1 MKDIGDIMR
10 QSVEQYARNQRAGRL
25 RRLCDLKEKKRLIIL
40 AKNLHD
46 KGTEADLICLGLRGG
61 IRAYLDQM
69 YQEAEQAIDKIFRQL
84 GNDELIQEI
93 QARMALADRELDTMA
108 ISNNEVER
116 IINAPLP
123 YRKNNDEATP

>member
-1 MKDIGDIMR
+1 MKQVGDIMR

-25 RRLCDLKEKKRLIIL
+25 RRLCDLIEKKRSIIL
-40 AKNLHD
+40 ARKLHD
-46 KGTEADLICLGLRGG
+46 KGTGTGLFGLGLRGG
-61 IRAYLDQM
+61 IRADLDQM
-69 YQEAEQAIDKIFRQL
+69 YKEAEQAIDKIFRQL

-116 IINAPLP
+116 IINTPLP